1 MIHTTELSPG
11 VRLSCC
17 RDNRFKQGC
26 LSLHIIRM
34 MDSGEAGL
42 NALLPSVLL
51 RGTREHPDLRSVTA
65 HLDTLYGAAV
75 SAQVHRMGDYQ
86 STGFYCAF
94 MDDRFALPGDKV
106 LEPMVRF
113 LEELLLRPLTRDG
126 AFLPE
131 IVQSEKKNLIATIE
145 SELNDKRAYAMNRLL
160 KTMCAGDSFSLPRL
174 GEKEQIAAIT
184 PESLYAHYRRI
195 LRESPVNLFYVGGS
209 DPDAVAALLR
219 PVFAGLDR
227 APVSLPESLPFRG
240 GEESSLTETLE
251 VTQGKLCMGF
261 TTSITNR
268 SPEFPAM
275 QLLNNILGAGMT
287 SKLFTVVR
295 EQMSLC
301 YSIGSSYYG
310 SKGILTVAA
319 GIDFDK
325 ETLTREEIL
334 RQLQLCREGEITE
347 GELAAAKQAMLSSLR
362 AVHDSP
368 GSIEN
373 FYANR
378 HIAGTR
384 LTVPEYMAAVEAAT
398 VADVVAAAST
408 VRLHTTYFLKGGSR

>member
-1 MIHTTELSPG
+1 MIHTTELFPG
-11 VRLSCC
+11 VSLSCC
-17 RDNRFKQGC
+17 RDTRFKQGC
-26 LSLHIIRM
+26 LSVHIIRM
-34 MDSGEAGL
+34 MDADAAL

-51 RGTREHPDLRSVTA
+51 RGSEDHPDLRAITA
-65 HLDTLYGAAV
+65 HLDTLYGASV

-94 MDDRFALPGDKV
+94 MDDRFALPGDEV
-106 LEPMVRF
+106 LRPMIRF
-113 LEELLLRPLTRDG
+113 LEEILFRPLTREG

-131 IVQSEKKNLIATIE
+131 IVESEKKNLIATIE
-145 SELNDKRAYAMNRLL
+145 SERNDKRVYAMNRLL
-160 KTMCAGDSFSLPRL
+160 KTMCRGDSFSLPRL
-174 GEKEQIAAIT
+174 GETDQVAAIT
-184 PESLYAHYRRI
+184 PAALYAHYRRI
-195 LRESPVNLFYVGGS
+195 LRESPINLFYVGS
-209 DPDAVAALLR
+209 SEPETVASMLR
-219 PVFAGLDR
+219 EMLSSLERDYR
-227 APVSLPESLPFRG
+227 QLPESLPFRG
-240 GEESSLTETLE
+240 GEESHLTETME

-261 TTSITNR
+261 TTSVTNR

-325 ETLTREEIL
+325 EELTRSEIL
-334 RQLQLCREGEITE
+334 RQLQLCREGRITE
-347 GELAAAKQAMLSSLR
+347 AELGAAKEAMLSSLR
-362 AVHDSP
+362 GVHDTP
-368 GSIEN
+368 GAIEN

-378 HIAGTR
+378 NIAGTR

-398 VADVVAAAST
+398 LDDVVAAANT
-408 VRLHTTYFLKGGSR
+408 IRLHSSYFLKGGSR